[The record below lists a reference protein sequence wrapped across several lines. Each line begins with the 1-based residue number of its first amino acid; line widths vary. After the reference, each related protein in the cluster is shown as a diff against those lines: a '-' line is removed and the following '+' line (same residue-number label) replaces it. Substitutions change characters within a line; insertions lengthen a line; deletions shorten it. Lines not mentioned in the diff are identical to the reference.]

1 MKTLL
6 EVKKKKRVLLEDEVS
21 DLLQIWTMVSSFNV
35 KANKAMK
42 LNFVFQG
49 NRLVSPNMVTI
60 VKLFYS
66 CWNFI
71 VYESI
76 FPH

>member
-6 EVKKKKRVLLEDEVS
+6 EIKKKKRVLLEDEVS
-21 DLLQIWTMVSSFNV
+21 DLLQIWMMVSSFNV
-35 KANKAMK
+35 NPNKVIIQ
-42 LNFVFQG
+42 NFVFLG
-49 NRLVSPNMVTI
+49 NRLVFPNTVTI
-60 VKLFYS
+60 VK